1 MMPLVGTLVGLRST
15 SLNYS
20 AMRVVSGRGYNDVGF
35 RQVFNHVDLYL
46 VDLHFPILPNQTAI
60 LDCEHRTR
68 SGDGDIRCD
77 WFVVASH
84 TIR

>member
-1 MMPLVGTLVGLRST
+1 MM
-15 SLNYS
+15 
-20 AMRVVSGRGYNDVGF
+20 SGSGKF
-35 RQVFNHVDLYL
+35 LIMSICIL
-46 VDLHFPILPNQTAI
+46 LILHFPILPNQTAI